1 MVCRSFRRSAGAG
14 EALVREVVGSL
25 CCKRVTV
32 AATTRCG
39 CRWERARF
47 KQDGIGVE
55 QRARVAQVMR
65 AFRIFR
71 MLVVLARPK
80 GSVQYLGR
88 HDVPTVPYCT
98 CWSLAL
104 FETKPDLRK
113 PSPQSSTGTFSPRQ
127 STNGPILSAS
137 TKPSNRPTIQ
147 RPPKAGLRPLT
158 DSLCLSRSRG
168 ARRRGNHPPQRG
180 APSCTLQVSH
190 FESQPATSLHSSLS
204 TVHTTTSALVVRCLL
219 DRCPV
224 DHAPSTDLPPRLPP
238 PLHCRLH

>member
-1 MVCRSFRRSAGAG
+1 LGESRCQRIPRWQVVDGLSFVSPLSWAG

-98 CWSLAL
+98 CWSLAP

-137 TKPSNRPTIQ
+137 TKPSNRPTVPPSNG
-147 RPPKAGLRPLT
+147 RPKQDCGHSQTRCA
-158 DSLCLSRSRG
+158 SL
-168 ARRRGNHPPQRG
+168 
-180 APSCTLQVSH
+180 
-190 FESQPATSLHSSLS
+190 
-204 TVHTTTSALVVRCLL
+204 ALVV
-219 DRCPV
+219 PAV
-224 DHAPSTDLPPRLPP
+224 EATTHHSEERLPVP
-238 PLHCRLH
+238 YKYLTSNHNLPLLFIPL